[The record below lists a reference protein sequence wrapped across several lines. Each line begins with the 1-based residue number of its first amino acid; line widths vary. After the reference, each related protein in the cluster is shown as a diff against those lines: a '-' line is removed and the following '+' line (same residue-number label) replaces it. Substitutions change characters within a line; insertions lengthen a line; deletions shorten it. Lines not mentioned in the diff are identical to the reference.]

1 MQCARRP
8 FSAGRQATST
18 AAASRRASCSL
29 DVTQHARKI
38 LYDDAFSYSR
48 FFRFSNI
55 MESYAPILMKQ
66 KALVSA

>member
-1 MQCARRP
+1 MRAQTV
-8 FSAGRQATST
+8 FSWPAGSKYGT
-18 AAASRRASCSL
+18 ASRAASCSL